1 MLTLSQLT
9 SHPKK
14 QKRRVGRGNSSGRG
28 TYSTRG
34 IKGQR
39 ARTGSRGGLKLR
51 GLKATFKGIPKA
63 KGFTSIHAKAVVMN
77 VSELN
82 HCQPGATV
90 NVPQHKILGNGELKV
105 AVTVYAKEFS
115 QAAKD
120 KIEQQGG
127 KAIQCGKR

>member
-1 MLTLSQLT
+1 MLNLSQLT

-39 ARTGSRGGLKLR
+39 ARSGSRKGLKLF

-63 KGFTSIHAKAVVMN
+63 KGFTSIYDKALVMN
-77 VSELN
+77 VSEFN
-82 HCQPGATV
+82 HCKTGATV
-90 NVPQHKILGNGELKV
+90 NVPEYKILGNGALTV
-105 AVTVYAKEFS
+105 AVTVYAQAFS
-115 QAAKD
+115 ESARA

-127 KAIQCGKR
+127 KAIPCGKQ

>member
-1 MLTLSQLT
+1 MNLSQLT

-14 QKRRVGRGNSSGRG
+14 KQRRVGRGNSSGRG

-39 ARTGSRGGLKLR
+39 ARTGSHKGLKLR

-63 KGFTSIHAKAVVMN
+63 KGFTSIYAKAKVMN
-77 VSELN
+77 VSDFN
-82 HCQPGATV
+82 TCQPGATV
-90 NVPQHKILGNGELKV
+90 NVPDYKILGSGTITV
-105 AVTVYAKEFS
+105 AITVYAQAFS
-115 QAAKD
+115 QVAID

-127 KAIQCGKR
+127 KAIPCGKP

>member
-1 MLTLSQLT
+1 MLNLSQLQ

-14 QKRRVGRGNSSGRG
+14 HKRRVGRGNSSGRG

-63 KGFTSIHAKAVVMN
+63 KGFTSIYAKAGVMN
-77 VSELN
+77 VSDFN
-82 HCQPGATV
+82 TCQIGATV
-90 NVPQHKILGNGELKV
+90 NAPDYKVLGNGNLTV
-105 AVTVYAKEFS
+105 AVTVYAKSFS
-115 QAAKD
+115 QVAKS

-127 KAIQCGKR
+127 KAISCGKQ